1 MNQHRVCL
9 CAVGL
14 ALLTGGCVEESFVH
28 APPSEVMYMPDRP
41 VRSRDPLPEV
51 AADHFD
57 QLVARYLADQPA
69 PTIRPSI
76 SLGFIGDEPLQRSDS
91 GPSWSPAPSAGRS
104 SGRLSDW
111 TATGSPQGSQ
121 LPQLTY

>member
-1 MNQHRVCL
+1 
-9 CAVGL
+9 
-14 ALLTGGCVEESFVH
+14 
-28 APPSEVMYMPDRP
+28 MPDRP